1 MLKTI
6 LSIAGKPGL
15 YKLISQGKNMLIVET
30 VDAAKKR
37 VPAYAHDKVI
47 SLADIAMYTDAE
59 EVPLSEVLE
68 AVKKKEN
75 GAVASINY
83 KKASADELHAYFA
96 EILPNYD
103 RDRVH
108 ASDIKKLLSWYNILV
123 SNGIT
128 DFVEVLPNY
137 DRDRVHNGDIK
148 KLISWYNIL
157 VNNGITEF
165 VEAPADS
172 ADKVEEAAAE

>member
-47 SLADIAMYTDAE
+47 SLADIAMYTDSRRSDLWAKCWK
-59 EVPLSEVLE
+59 

-96 EILPNYD
+96 
-103 RDRVH
+103 
-108 ASDIKKLLSWYNILV
+108 
-123 SNGIT
+123 
-128 DFVEVLPNY
+128 EVLPNY

-172 ADKVEEAAAE
+172 ADKVEAAAE

>member
-68 AVKKKEN
+68 AVKKKMERLLL
-75 GAVASINY
+75 SI
-83 KKASADELHAYFA
+83 
-96 EILPNYD
+96 
-103 RDRVH
+103 
-108 ASDIKKLLSWYNILV
+108 IKKHQPMSCMLILQKFCQIMIVTV
-123 SNGIT
+123 S
-128 DFVEVLPNY
+128 
-137 DRDRVHNGDIK
+137 
-148 KLISWYNIL
+148 
-157 VNNGITEF
+157 ITEI
-165 VEAPADS
+165 S
-172 ADKVEEAAAE
+172 RN

>member
-68 AVKKKEN
+68 AVKKKSMVVPW
-75 GAVASINY
+75 GALWLIISTTTPL
-83 KKASADELHAYFA
+83 SAK
-96 EILPNYD
+96 IC
-103 RDRVH
+103 R
-108 ASDIKKLLSWYNILV
+108 
-123 SNGIT
+123 
-128 DFVEVLPNY
+128 
-137 DRDRVHNGDIK
+137 
-148 KLISWYNIL
+148 
-157 VNNGITEF
+157 
-165 VEAPADS
+165 
-172 ADKVEEAAAE
+172 